1 MYQVY
6 VIDES
11 AFDSKKLI
19 GEFSNIDNARTRLE
33 KELVKDKDIK
43 YIIEETTGHIDSYGE
58 LLTTIID
65 EN

>member
-11 AFDSKKLI
+11 AFDSKKMI
-19 GEFSNIDNARTRLE
+19 GEFSNIDNAHARLE
-33 KELVKDKDIK
+33 KEFVKDKNTK
-43 YIIEETTGHIDSYGE
+43 YIIEQTTGHVDSYGE
-58 LLTTIID
+58 LLATVVE